1 MSDTERPTGPDPQ
14 RGTGRGAAETAQTL
28 DRGLQ
33 VLQLLG
39 APGGQAGLTMSELA
53 DELGVGRAVVYR
65 LVATLLGREFAV
77 RGPDGRVRLGPAV
90 AWLAASVRPVVVEA
104 ARPVLRRLAEEHGA
118 TAHMAVV
125 DGVEGTDALAVLVVE
140 PTWTD
145 FHVGYRVGS
154 RHPLTQGA
162 AGRALLAGRQ
172 GDYGVV
178 ASHGELQPGAHGL
191 AAAVPGL
198 SGMEASVGLVGMSP
212 FDEGVVGAA
221 VRAAADEIAGM
232 LRSQQDGAG
241 SGR

>member
-1 MSDTERPTGPDPQ
+1 MSDSARPTGPDAPRETA
-14 RGTGRGAAETAQTL
+14 RGPVETAQTL

-39 APGGQAGLTMSELA
+39 APGGHGGLTMSELA

-90 AWLAASVRPVVVEA
+90 ARLAAGVRPVVVEA

-118 TAHMAVV
+118 TAHLTVV

-154 RHPLTQGA
+154 RHPLSKGA
-162 AGRALLAGRQ
+162 AGRALLAGRE
-172 GDYGVV
+172 GDYGVI
-178 ASHGELQPGAHGL
+178 ASHGELQSGAHGL

-198 SGMEASVGLVGMSP
+198 TGLEASVGLVGMSP
-212 FDEGVVGAA
+212 FDEEAVGAA
-221 VRAAADEIAGM
+221 VLAGAEEVAAM
-232 LRSQQDGAG
+232 LRGQQAEPG
-241 SGR
+241 SDS

>member
-1 MSDTERPTGPDPQ
+1 MPLVSDTARPSGADPQ
-14 RGTGRGAAETAQTL
+14 RDNGRGAVETAQTL

-39 APGGQAGLTMSELA
+39 APGGHGGLTMSELA

-65 LVATLLGREFAV
+65 LVATLVGRQFAV
-77 RGPDGRVRLGPAV
+77 RGPDGRVRLGPAMGRLV
-90 AWLAASVRPVVVEA
+90 ASVRPVVVEA

-118 TAHMAVV
+118 TAHLTVV
-125 DGVEGTDALAVLVVE
+125 DGPDGTDALAVLVVE

-162 AGRALLAGRQ
+162 AGRALLAGRE
-172 GDYGVV
+172 GDYGVI
-178 ASHGELQPGAHGL
+178 ATHGELQPGAHGV

-198 SGMEASVGLVGMSP
+198 SGVEASVGLVGMSS
-212 FDEGVVGAA
+212 FDEDVVGEA
-221 VRAAADEIAGM
+221 VMAAAEEIAAM
-232 LRSQQDGAG
+232 LRGQVE
-241 SGR
+241 GR